1 MDSLQNGEEDVAP
14 TGHLRVKP
22 ISKETIHQ
30 ICSGQ
35 TPPQQSRRL
44 SVQIKRMMDEAPQ
57 WFKYHLSKTFRGRG
71 LAFLPAR
78 MQFGPPDPL
87 ALKHHTSKLNDFEG
101 LLSVATFGFRG
112 EALSSLCA
120 IADLSVT
127 TRTASDAIGTRL
139 VFDASGKLTEQS
151 PTSRQVGTT
160 VSLSNLFRSLPVRR
174 KEFSTHAKREVH
186 KMVSRLHAYALI
198 SNGVRI
204 SVLNTIS
211 APGGRGTTL
220 LDTLKATGSLK
231 DNISTIFGLKQSNG
245 LFCIDRVDPSEEHLL
260 EFGVSSTAS
269 LPRFDLRG
277 FISSPGHGMGR
288 SAADRQFYYINSRPA
303 DSPKVSRLVNEM
315 YRSLNRHQSPFV
327 LLDILVD
334 RASTDINVTPD
345 KRRILLIQEGV
356 LLATVKTSLLR
367 AFGSGSSS
375 SPSITLDRH
384 FSLTVVPEDRSSFS
398 SSSPTSSSPSSAAE
412 PLSSQEESSSQ
423 ESSQGSVAC
432 GSTRSF
438 LHSRPRTLPTTS
450 GDGTKLNSVLS
461 SFKRRSSSDPLGS
474 LSRKQSKLDRPQI
487 TAFFS
492 QANRPRKDN
501 QRKDLQDD
509 RQTQGEDPET
519 EAKVVV
525 DSMSTLSP
533 STSKDR
539 GGSFSSREEVG
550 RPTVEENSSWDDGM
564 LEQNSQGTISSFTE
578 TLEDGSMLVVES
590 LSLPDVESSGVR
602 QESLETEEGSPGA
615 TQGLLGARGMSP
627 GASQE
632 LLGATPAAE
641 EDTLQVTASEAQF
654 VPRVRINPLNGFTE
668 ISSQGDRPK
677 LRILPPKDDEDKAA
691 SNPSVEVDWDKILG
705 FSNGHT
711 EDTNDS
717 GELEP
722 RRFLAGIE
730 GENAEAELQK
740 ELRKESFGEM
750 KVLGQFNKG
759 FIVCRLGEDLFLVD
773 QHAADEKSNFEALE
787 KSKTSLQ
794 TQRLIRPQPLN
805 LTPINEALLMDHL
818 EVFHRNGFQF
828 KIDEDSACGRRPG
841 PSGSRVFLTHVP
853 VSRETA
859 LGKGDVEELLF
870 MLEDSGGVFAEGRR
884 NLRPSRVRSLLASR
898 ACRSSVMVGTALTH
912 SQMQRIVSGLAQ
924 LDQPWNCPHGR
935 PTIRHLVNL
944 NML

>member
-30 ICSGQ
+30 ICS
-35 TPPQQSRRL
+35 
-44 SVQIKRMMDEAPQ
+44 
-57 WFKYHLSKTFRGRG
+57 
-71 LAFLPAR
+71 
-78 MQFGPPDPL
+78 

-151 PTSRQVGTT
+151 PTSRQW
-160 VSLSNLFRSLPVRR
+160 LSSFQYTGLLGS
-174 KEFSTHAKREVH
+174 
-186 KMVSRLHAYALI
+186 SRAAT
-198 SNGVRI
+198 GVRI

-231 DNISTIFGLKQSNG
+231 DNISTIFGLKQ
-245 LFCIDRVDPSEEHLL
+245 V
-260 EFGVSSTAS
+260 
-269 LPRFDLRG
+269 
-277 FISSPGHGMGR
+277 
-288 SAADRQFYYINSRPA
+288 
-303 DSPKVSRLVNEM
+303 
-315 YRSLNRHQSPFV
+315 
-327 LLDILVD
+327 
-334 RASTDINVTPD
+334 
-345 KRRILLIQEGV
+345 
-356 LLATVKTSLLR
+356 
-367 AFGSGSSS
+367 
-375 SPSITLDRH
+375 
-384 FSLTVVPEDRSSFS
+384 
-398 SSSPTSSSPSSAAE
+398 
-412 PLSSQEESSSQ
+412 
-423 ESSQGSVAC
+423 
-432 GSTRSF
+432 
-438 LHSRPRTLPTTS
+438 
-450 GDGTKLNSVLS
+450 NSVLS

-501 QRKDLQDD
+501 ERKDLQDD

-539 GGSFSSREEVG
+539 CVSFSSREEVG

-564 LEQNSQGTISSFTE
+564 LEQNSQGTFSSFTE
-578 TLEDGSMLVVES
+578 TLDDGSMLVVES

-602 QESLETEEGSPGA
+602 QESLETEEGSSGA

-627 GASQE
+627 GAAQE

-641 EDTLQVTASEAQF
+641 EDTLQVTASQAQF

-668 ISSQGDRPK
+668 ISSQGERPK
-677 LRILPPKDDEDKAA
+677 LRILPPKDEEDKAP

-759 FIVCRLGEDLFLVD
+759 FIVCRLREDLFLVD

-870 MLEDSGGVFAEGRR
+870 LLEDSGGVFAEGRR

-898 ACRSSVMVGTALTH
+898 ACRSSVM
-912 SQMQRIVSGLAQ
+912 
-924 LDQPWNCPHGR
+924 
-935 PTIRHLVNL
+935 
-944 NML
+944 